1 VTTTT
6 AVDVH
11 RQEIRLRPDP
21 RRVVARLFV
30 PGQEGLV
37 AGESRA
43 GSVIDRV
50 LALDDDQVTTTLE
63 QVRSL
68 FTGRYRD
75 LGAVLDRH
83 YELVA
88 HRVTGP
94 LALSEERRLLVGA
107 YFTQEYAVEAAAVC
121 NPSMVPHPDQSGTL
135 PGQLRFVMSV
145 RAIGEG
151 HRSAIEFRTGTVD
164 AEGTVAIDEPGVHL
178 STGRPGPVRYGRDLF
193 HRLLRANDDDGSSA
207 AFVLEQLP
215 DPFDAD
221 QLAAAVRALR
231 QQLVTRRSA
240 IKTIERMEAI
250 AASTYQVVFPDHSAL
265 SERVMLPV
273 APTESHGM
281 EDARFVR
288 FTGADGAVEYHATYT
303 AYDGEQITVQR
314 LSTTD
319 FVTFTSTPLSGRA
332 AVDKGMALFP
342 RPINGH
348 YAALS
353 RWDRTTNSVVLSDD
367 PLVWE
372 DPISLQSP
380 AEPWDT
386 VQLGNCGSPLET
398 PAGWIVLTHGVGPMR
413 RYVIGAELL
422 DLDEPARVIGHLR
435 QPLIVP
441 LPAERDGYVPN
452 VVYSCGAMLH
462 GGRLVVPYGM
472 SDANVGVATVSVD
485 QLLEALTAGP

>member
-1 VTTTT
+1 VTTTV
-6 AVDVH
+6 AVDVR
-11 RQEIRLRPDP
+11 RQELRLRPDP

-30 PGQEGLV
+30 PGQEGLI

-50 LALDDDQVTTTLE
+50 LALDDDQVTATLE
-63 QVRSL
+63 QVRGL

-75 LGAVLDRH
+75 LGAVLERH

-94 LALSEERRLLVGA
+94 LALSEPRRLLVGA

-121 NPSMVPHPDQSGTL
+121 NPSMVPHPDQGGTRA
-135 PGQLRFVMSV
+135 GQVRFIMSV

-151 HRSAIEFRTGTVD
+151 HRSSIEFRTGIVD
-164 AEGTVAIDEPGVHL
+164 AAGTVAIDEPGTHL
-178 STGRPGPVRYGRDLF
+178 STGRPGPVLYRRKLF
-193 HRLLRANDDDGSSA
+193 HRLLQANDDDGSSA
-207 AFVLEQLP
+207 AFVLDQLP
-215 DPFDAD
+215 DPFHAEE
-221 QLAAAVRALR
+221 LAVAIGALR
-231 QQLVTRRSA
+231 RQLVTRRSA
-240 IKTIERMEAI
+240 TKTIERMELI
-250 AASTYQVVFPDHSAL
+250 AASTYQVVFPEHSAI
-265 SERVMLPV
+265 SERVLLPT
-273 APTESHGM
+273 APTETHGM

-288 FTGADGAVEYHATYT
+288 FTADDGTVEYHATYT
-303 AYDGEQITVQR
+303 AYDGGQITVAR
-314 LSTTD
+314 LTTTD
-319 FVTFTSTPLSGRA
+319 FTSFISTPLSGRA

-342 RPINGH
+342 RPIGGR

-367 PLVWE
+367 PMVWDE
-372 DPISLQSP
+372 PVSLQSP
-380 AEPWDT
+380 AEPWDN

-422 DLDEPARVIGHLR
+422 DLEDPARVIGHLR
-435 QPLIVP
+435 QPLLVP
-441 LPAERDGYVPN
+441 NPDERDGYVPN

-462 GGRLVVPYGM
+462 GGTLVVPYGI
-472 SDANVGVATVSVD
+472 SDANIGVATIGVD
-485 QLLEALTAGP
+485 QLLEALTASP